1 MKLKLD
7 LNQNQATLL
16 LCASLLALWPVIKW
30 YASRLLDGSD
40 EKFGVLA
47 LITAIAFLVTQRVDD
62 RQHRIPLLMLSLLM
76 LVYLCS
82 YVFLP
87 PILRALIAI
96 TLLGVLLSQVFLGR
110 GLSPALWGLL
120 LLSLP
125 LMASLQFYLGFP
137 LRWLVGNVAA
147 HLLQLNGL
155 AVTHTGTLLNWEGGA
170 VSIDAPCSGIKM
182 MWFGFYLCFTLAC
195 VYRIHLPRLLA
206 LCAMTL
212 GIIITA
218 NILRAT
224 ALFYIESGL
233 LPMPAW
239 AHDGVGMVT
248 FIAAAMAILWFAN
261 KFAPRSV
268 PCPA

>member
-1 MKLKLD
+1 MKLR
-7 LNQNQATLL
+7 LNHTTLL
-16 LCASLLALWPVIKW
+16 FSASLLALWPVIDW
-30 YASRLLDGSD
+30 YTKRLLDGSD

-47 LITAIAFLVTQRVDD
+47 LITAIGYLLTQRAND
-62 RQHRIPLLMLSLLM
+62 RQPQIPLLTLSLLM

-82 YVFLP
+82 YVYLP
-87 PILRALIAI
+87 AILRAAIAI
-96 TLLGVLLSQVFLGR
+96 TLLGVLCSHYFLGR
-110 GLSPALWGLL
+110 GLTPALWGLL

-125 LMASLQFYLGFP
+125 LMASLQFFLGYP
-137 LRWLVGNVAA
+137 LRWLVGDVAA

-155 AVTHTGTLLNWEGGA
+155 AVTHTGTLLNWDGGS

-182 MWFGFYLCFTLAC
+182 MWFGFYLCLTLAC
-195 VYRIHLPRLLA
+195 VYRMRLARLLA
-206 LCAMTL
+206 LSLMTL
-212 GIIITA
+212 GIIIAA

-233 LPMPAW
+233 IPMPTW

-248 FIAAAMAILWFAN
+248 FIAAAIAILWLADRL
-261 KFAPRSV
+261 APRSV

>member
-1 MKLKLD
+1 MKLR
-7 LNQNQATLL
+7 LNHTTLL
-16 LCASLLALWPVIKW
+16 FSASLLALWPVIDW
-30 YASRLLDGSD
+30 YTKRLLDGSD

-47 LITAIAFLVTQRVDD
+47 LITAIGYLLTQRANH
-62 RQHRIPLLMLSLLM
+62 RQPQIPLLTLSLLM

-87 PILRALIAI
+87 PILRAAIAI
-96 TLLGVLLSQVFLGR
+96 TLLGVLCSHYFLGR
-110 GLSPALWGLL
+110 GLTPALWGLL

-125 LMASLQFYLGFP
+125 LMASLQFFLGYP
-137 LRWLVGNVAA
+137 LRWLVGDVAV

-155 AVTHTGTLLNWEGGA
+155 AVTHTGTLLNWDGGS

-182 MWFGFYLCFTLAC
+182 MWFGFYLCLTLAC
-195 VYRIHLPRLLA
+195 VYRMRLARLLA
-206 LCAMTL
+206 LSLMTL
-212 GIIITA
+212 GIIIAA

-233 LPMPAW
+233 IPMPAW

-248 FIAAAMAILWFAN
+248 FIAAAIVILWLADRL
-261 KFAPRSV
+261 APRSL

>member
-1 MKLKLD
+1 MKLR
-7 LNQNQATLL
+7 LNHTTLL
-16 LCASLLALWPVIKW
+16 FSASLLALWPVIDW
-30 YASRLLDGSD
+30 YTKRLLDGSD

-47 LITAIAFLVTQRVDD
+47 LITAIGYLLTQRAND
-62 RQHRIPLLMLSLLM
+62 RQARIPLLTLSLLM

-87 PILRALIAI
+87 SILRAAIAI
-96 TLLGVLLSQVFLGR
+96 TLLGVLCSHYFLGR
-110 GLSPALWGLL
+110 GLTPALWGLL

-125 LMASLQFYLGFP
+125 LMASLQFFLGYP
-137 LRWLVGNVAA
+137 LRWLVGDVAA

-155 AVTHTGTLLNWEGGA
+155 AVTHTGTLLNWDGGS

-182 MWFGFYLCFTLAC
+182 MWFGFYLCLTLAC
-195 VYRIHLPRLLA
+195 VYRMRLARLLA
-206 LCAMTL
+206 LSLMTL
-212 GIIITA
+212 GIIIAA

-233 LPMPAW
+233 IPMPAW

-248 FIAAAMAILWFAN
+248 FIAAAIAILWLADRL
-261 KFAPRSV
+261 APRYV

>member
-1 MKLKLD
+1 MNLKP
-7 LNQNQATLL
+7 NQMTLL
-16 LCASLLALWPVIKW
+16 FSASLLALWPVLEW
-30 YASRLLDGSD
+30 YTSRLLDSSD

-47 LITAIAFLVTQRVDD
+47 LITAIGYLLNQRAND
-62 RQHRIPLLMLSLLM
+62 RQARIPLLTLSLLM

-87 PILRALIAI
+87 PIFRAAIAI
-96 TLLGVLLSQVFLGR
+96 TLLGVLCSQYFLGR

-125 LMASLQFYLGFP
+125 VMASLQFFLGYP
-137 LRWLVGNVAA
+137 LRWLVGNLAA

-155 AVTHTGTLLNWEGGA
+155 AVTHTGTLLNWDGGA

-195 VYRIHLPRLLA
+195 VYRMHLARLVA
-206 LCAMTL
+206 LSSMTL
-212 GIIITA
+212 GIIIAA

-233 LPMPAW
+233 IAMPAW

-248 FIAAAMAILWFAN
+248 FIAAAVAILWLADRL
-261 KFAPRSV
+261 APRSV
-268 PCPA
+268 LCPA

>member
-1 MKLKLD
+1 MKLKL
-7 LNQNQATLL
+7 NQTILL
-16 LCASLLALWPVIKW
+16 FSASLFALWPVFEW
-30 YASRLLDGSD
+30 YARRLLDGAD

-47 LITAIAFLVTQRVDD
+47 LITAIGYLLTQRVN
-62 RQHRIPLLMLSLLM
+62 RQSSRLPLLALSLLM
-76 LVYLCS
+76 LVYICG
-82 YVFLP
+82 YFFLP
-87 PILRALIAI
+87 PLFRAAIAI
-96 TLLGVLLSQVFLGR
+96 SLLGVLFSQYFLGK
-110 GLSPALWGLL
+110 GLTPALWGLL

-137 LRWLVGNVAA
+137 LRWLVGDVAA

-195 VYRIHLPRLLA
+195 VYRIHLPRFLA

-224 ALFYIESGL
+224 ALFYVESGL

-261 KFAPRSV
+261 KLAPRSV